1 MIKKRYKMFD
11 VGSPYLTRCG
21 VKSDDDY
28 FENMT
33 ECCEEMN
40 RLSEKNEQ
48 LNQEVR
54 EYIRA
59 LNKTLEEKEELWK
72 KNEQLKHELYFWKKQ
87 AKQCPMRSCNE

>member
-1 MIKKRYKMFD
+1 MTEKKYKMFD
-11 VGSPYLTRCG
+11 IGSPYLTYCG

-48 LNQEVR
+48 LKQDKKRLIGFLHRYKGVDVEDVDEKILSK
-54 EYIRA
+54 EYFDEWG
-59 LNKTLEEKEELWK
+59 N
-72 KNEQLKHELYFWKKQ
+72 LYSEFKDGDV
-87 AKQCPMRSCNE
+87 E

>member
-1 MIKKRYKMFD
+1 MFD

-40 RLSEKNEQ
+40 RLSEE
-48 LNQEVR
+48 
-54 EYIRA
+54 
-59 LNKTLEEKEELWK
+59 
-72 KNEQLKHELYFWKKQ
+72 NEQLKEELKKKDKIIELYCERVK
-87 AKQCPMRSCNE
+87 E